1 MIGRIGPE
9 LSFQSYSGIRSVL
22 FTILSLLYIQK
33 FSRVHLHSRIIGT
46 YIKFYTCLIIKK
58 FCHSNQFPGQS
69 SSPPWF
75 PITPCKDAGEVKS

>member
-58 FCHSNQFPGQS
+58 FCHSNQFPGIVEYKTVVQS
-69 SSPPWF
+69 SLVSDH
-75 PITPCKDAGEVKS
+75 TL